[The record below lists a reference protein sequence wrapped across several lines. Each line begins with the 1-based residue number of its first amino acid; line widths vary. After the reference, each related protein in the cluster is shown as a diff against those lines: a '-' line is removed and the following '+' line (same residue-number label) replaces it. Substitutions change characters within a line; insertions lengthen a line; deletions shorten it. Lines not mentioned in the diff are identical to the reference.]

1 MSGDPDTPIHADE
14 PVAGA
19 SAGTRL
25 RDAREAAGLSIDAVA
40 QQLKLAPRQVKALE
54 DDDFAQLPG
63 RTFVRGFLRN
73 YARLVRLD
81 ADEVLATLPDANTA
95 PSLDRPSLAPTT
107 RMIGELPADMPG
119 KPSNARWAIPLALA
133 AIATIAIV
141 YEYARPLAEQARSS
155 FSFEKSASVP
165 AAQSTPAPNPT
176 PSTTE
181 NAPPPPATADN
192 AAPADAPSPPAP
204 AASPSAMTGDMPLVF
219 VFRGT
224 SWIEVKDGKG
234 AVVLSTIGYPGATHA
249 VGGTPPL
256 DVVLGNA
263 EAVTVT
269 WRGAAFDVTPYVR
282 QNVAKFSLK

>member
-1 MSGDPDTPIHADE
+1 MIEDSDTPISAE
-14 PVAGA
+14 EAPQGA

-25 RDAREAAGLSIDAVA
+25 RKAREAAGMSIDAVA

-54 DDDFAQLPG
+54 EDDFAQLPG

-81 ADEVLATLPDANTA
+81 ADEVLATLPDANAA
-95 PSLDRPSLAPTT
+95 PSLDRPLLAPTT

-141 YEYARPLAEQARSS
+141 YEYARPLAEQARS
-155 FSFEKSASVP
+155 FSFAKSTSAPS
-165 AAQSTPAPNPT
+165 APAPNPAA
-176 PSTTE
+176 STTE
-181 NAPPPPATADN
+181 NAPSPPAPVDN
-192 AAPADAPSPPAP
+192 AAPADAASMPVSV
-204 AASPSAMTGDMPLVF
+204 ASPAIPTGDMPLVF

-224 SWIEVKDGKG
+224 SWIEVRDAKG

-256 DVVLGNA
+256 EVVLGNA
-263 EAVTVT
+263 EAVAVT
-269 WRGAAFDVTPYVR
+269 WRGATFDVTPYVR